1 MVILLM
7 RFRKQEK
14 NMPVQVEPLSSEETK
29 KLEAALG
36 KDRR

>member
-1 MVILLM
+1 M